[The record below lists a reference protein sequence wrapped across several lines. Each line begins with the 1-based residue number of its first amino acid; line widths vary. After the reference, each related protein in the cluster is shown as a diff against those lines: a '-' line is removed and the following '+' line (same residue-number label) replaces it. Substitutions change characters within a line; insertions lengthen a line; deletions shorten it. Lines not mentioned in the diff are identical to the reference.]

1 MKKNISVFLSVFCL
15 IYVFILG
22 GITLTNQWGVIFD
35 PSREEVHRD
44 LKTEA
49 TRMIQMKDFTTEYE
63 YHIEYDSFTKELEM
77 ILYEDNTSIFIR
89 VHNMGTEAEKIIDQ
103 GPHNYG
109 ASYKKRMLLGSLV
122 INCLCSLCI
131 TASVWYVRKTT
142 R

>member
-1 MKKNISVFLSVFCL
+1 MKKNISVFFSVFCL
-15 IYVFILG
+15 FYVLIFG
-22 GITLTNQWGVIFD
+22 FITLTNLWGVIFD

-49 TRMIQMKDFTTEYE
+49 TRMIQMKDFTTEYK
-63 YHIEYDSFTKELEM
+63 YHIEYDNFTKELQM
-77 ILYEDNTSIFIR
+77 ILHEDNTSIIIR

-109 ASYKKRMLLGSLV
+109 ASYKKRIILGSLV
-122 INCLCSLCI
+122 INCLFSLWI
-131 TASVWYVRKTT
+131 TAGLWHVRKTT